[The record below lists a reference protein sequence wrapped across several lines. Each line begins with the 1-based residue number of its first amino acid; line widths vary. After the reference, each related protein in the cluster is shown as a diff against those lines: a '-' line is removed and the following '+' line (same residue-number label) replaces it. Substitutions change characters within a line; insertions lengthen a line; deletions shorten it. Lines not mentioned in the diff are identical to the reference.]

1 MYGIVIGKLLY
12 LTNRSE
18 VKINTTGNFLKKKS
32 AFEFV
37 VKWHM

>member
-18 VKINTTGNFLKKKS
+18 VQINTTGNFEKKS

>member
-18 VKINTTGNFLKKKS
+18 VKINTTGNFEKKS

>member
-18 VKINTTGNFLKKKS
+18 VKINTTGNFEKKIC
-32 AFEFV
+32 V
-37 VKWHM
+37 